1 MSASTS
7 TGTSSFK
14 TDDDTIESRRRPRR
28 PAAGVVEVTDCM
40 TDRTIGLLGNL
51 SETGMLLIANVPLVD
66 DALYQLRFRLDGTEP
81 YRAPIE
87 VGVHLLWQEH
97 ASASGQTWAGFRFI
111 NVPEAHRQRLRDW
124 LSRSH

>member
-7 TGTSSFK
+7 IDTASFETS
-14 TDDDTIESRRRPRR
+14 DDTIESRRSPRR
-28 PAAGVVEVTDCM
+28 AAAGVVEVADCM

-51 SETGMLLIANVPLVD
+51 SETGMLLIANVPLVE
-66 DALYQLRFRLDGTEP
+66 DALYQLRFRLDGAEP
-81 YRAPIE
+81 HRAPIE

-111 NVPEAHRQRLRDW
+111 NVPDAHRLRLRDW
-124 LSRSH
+124 LSSSH